1 MLKCKLCGRRVP
13 EEVERMIRRYEVFY
27 GPVAFVVCE
36 DCMKKLEKAKYN

>member
-13 EEVERMIRRYEVFY
+13 EEVERMIRRYVFY